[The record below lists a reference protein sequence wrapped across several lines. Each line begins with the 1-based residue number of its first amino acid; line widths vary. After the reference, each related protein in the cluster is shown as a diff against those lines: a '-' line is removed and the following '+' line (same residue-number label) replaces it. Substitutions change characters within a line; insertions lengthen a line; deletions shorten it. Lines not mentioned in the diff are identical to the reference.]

1 LIPAK
6 VSYIANHQLV
16 GNLRFFIHS
25 VFTMIARYFFL
36 AILVMFKVASAF
48 VPYSRGNAFTTTRLQ
63 MTPEKRRRMAEFLNL
78 EPIIDTEL
86 RRERKERDSRTKAQ
100 FASYGDEL
108 WDHRAA
114 IERLTAEL
122 MNAMGNGDKED
133 FIRGELRRLE
143 QRDPGIVYKV
153 ELEAMIEAEEE
164 GRMEDAQKHKEAAM
178 AARSCLPQ
186 FNLEGLWVG
195 K

>member
-1 LIPAK
+1 
-6 VSYIANHQLV
+6 
-16 GNLRFFIHS
+16 
-25 VFTMIARYFFL
+25 M
-36 AILVMFKVASAF
+36 AILVHIIMFKVTSAF
-48 VPYSRGNAFTTTRLQ
+48 VPYSRGNAFTTARLH

-86 RRERKERDSRTKAQ
+86 RRERKERDSRTQDQ

-114 IERLTAEL
+114 IERLTAKL
-122 MNAMGNGDKED
+122 MNAMGNGDTED
-133 FIRGELRRLE
+133 FIRDELRRLE

-153 ELEAMIEAEEE
+153 KLEAMIEAEEE

>member
-1 LIPAK
+1 
-6 VSYIANHQLV
+6 
-16 GNLRFFIHS
+16 
-25 VFTMIARYFFL
+25 MIARHFLL
-36 AILVMFKVASAF
+36 AILVVFKVASAF
-48 VPYSRGNAFTTTRLQ
+48 APHSRGNAFSTTRLH

-78 EPIIDTEL
+78 EPLTDTEL
-86 RRERKERDSRTKAQ
+86 RRERKERDSRTQAQ

-114 IERLTAEL
+114 IDRLTADL
-122 MNAMGNGDKED
+122 MDAMDSGDKED
-133 FIRGELRRLE
+133 FIRDELRRLE

-153 ELEAMIEAEEE
+153 ELEAVIEAEEE

-178 AARSCLPQ
+178 AARSCLPL